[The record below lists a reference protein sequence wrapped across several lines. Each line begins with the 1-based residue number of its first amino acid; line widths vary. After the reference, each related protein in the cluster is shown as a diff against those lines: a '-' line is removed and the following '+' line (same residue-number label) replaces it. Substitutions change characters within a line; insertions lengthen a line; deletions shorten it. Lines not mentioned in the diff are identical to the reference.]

1 MTPMMGASNEPRHNP
16 FHCTRFLFPSLFSGE
31 KVIDD
36 GWFQRKT
43 AIFCKNGSVLLRWP
57 RWVCFLMLILIDGKP
72 EESMHVVELILEL
85 HLPLLF
91 LFLYNVV
98 FNPWLCLHL
107 IWIWMNCKL
116 ALLIDTLHMC
126 KYVEE

>member
-1 MTPMMGASNEPRHNP
+1 MSPDIIHS
-16 FHCTRFLFPSLFSGE
+16 TRVLFPSLFSGE

-36 GWFQRKT
+36 GSRKT
-43 AIFCKNGSVLLRWP
+43 AIFCKNGSVLL

-91 LFLYNVV
+91 LFL
-98 FNPWLCLHL
+98 
-107 IWIWMNCKL
+107 I
-116 ALLIDTLHMC
+116 
-126 KYVEE
+126 